1 MRKFK
6 GFSTVGRTHGSFK
19 IYDLELVKQDVL
31 NELYTR
37 KGERLMSP
45 QFGSIVW
52 DLLFDPMVPDVLE
65 LIRDDCLRIIRKEP
79 RLELLKVDVEESEH
93 AVLVRLYV
101 KYVPTATITE
111 LLATFSRNTA
121 TEITEG

>member
-1 MRKFK
+1 M
-6 GFSTVGRTHGSFK
+6 GRTHGSFK
-19 IYDLELVKQDVL
+19 TYDLELAKRDVL

-65 LIRDDCLRIIRKEP
+65 LIRDDCLRIIRREP

-93 AVLVRLYV
+93 AVLVRLHV
-101 KYVPTATITE
+101 KYVPTASITE
-111 LLATFSRNTA
+111 LLATFSRTSA

>member
-6 GFSTVGRTHGSFK
+6 GYSTVGKTHGSFK
-19 IYDLELVKQDVL
+19 TYDLELVKRDVL

-52 DLLFDPMVPDVLE
+52 DLLFDPMIETVLE
-65 LIRDDCLRIIRKEP
+65 MIRDDCLRIINKEP
-79 RLELLKVDVEESEH
+79 RLELLKVDVEESDH
-93 AVLVRLYV
+93 TVLVRLHV
-101 KYVPTATITE
+101 KYIPTATITE
-111 LLATFSRNTA
+111 LMATFSRNTA

>member
-6 GFSTVGRTHGSFK
+6 GYSTVGKTHGSFK
-19 IYDLELVKQDVL
+19 TYDLELVKRDVL

-52 DLLFDPMVPDVLE
+52 DLLFDPMIETVLE
-65 LIRDDCLRIIRKEP
+65 MIRDDCLRIINKEP

-93 AVLVRLYV
+93 TVLVRLHL

>member
-6 GFSTVGRTHGSFK
+6 GFSTVEKTHGSFK
-19 IYDLELVKQDVL
+19 SYDLELVKRDVL

-52 DLLFDPMVPDVLE
+52 DLLFDPMLDEVIE

-79 RLELLKVDVEESEH
+79 RLELLKVDVEEAEH
-93 AVLVRLYV
+93 SVLVRLHV
-101 KYVPTATITE
+101 RYVPTATVTE
-111 LLATFSRNTA
+111 LLATFNRVAALERS
-121 TEITEG
+121 EG